1 MFLLTAQTMRQWDRI
16 AIEGIGIPGLVLM
29 ENAGRAVA
37 EEVMKEVRPESR
49 ILVLCGTGNNGGD
62 GMVASRHLL
71 FAGYSVKVWVA
82 GERVVSE
89 DAKVE
94 WEILE
99 RSGFPPAFISNR
111 EEEFLRDLKTTDLL
125 VDALFG
131 IGINREITGPVRSW
145 MEMVVENLPKKVI
158 AVDLP
163 SGIGADDGKVYGAA
177 IPATKTVTFTAAK
190 WGHFLREGARYT
202 GELTVAEISIPKK
215 AAIEMIEGKGGQD
228 PFDEVLTER
237 LVKSLFP
244 RSDRFTHKG
253 SYGHALIVGGSRNYP
268 GAPVLSALAALRIG
282 AGLVTLGVPHSL
294 VPSMAAYSPD
304 PTYLPLPE
312 EEGHLGDEA
321 WEILLRE
328 SEKYSVLAIGPGLN
342 RWEDGEKG
350 LANVVRSTSRPLIL
364 DADALNLLA
373 RNPAILREKG
383 GEILLTPHPG
393 EMARL
398 TGRTVQEI
406 EADRPGWARRF
417 AAQYG
422 VILLLKGSFPL
433 IATPSGK
440 IYLNPRGSQALA
452 KGGSGDILTGLI
464 AGLTAR
470 KGNLLESTLV
480 ASYLHGLMGE
490 KMLASGGRTYYSSES
505 LSFVAEV
512 MKEHMTL

>member
-62 GMVASRHLL
+62 GMVASRHLI

-99 RSGFPPAFISNR
+99 RSGFPPAFISSR

-202 GELTVAEISIPKK
+202 GELIVADISIPKK

-237 LVKSLFP
+237 LVKSLLP

-294 VPSMAAYSPD
+294 IATMAAYSPD

-312 EEGHLGDEA
+312 EDGHLGDQA

-328 SEKYSVLAIGPGLN
+328 SEKYSVLAIGPGLS
-342 RWEDGEKG
+342 RWEEGEKG
-350 LANVVRSTSRPLIL
+350 LAKVVRRTSHPLIL

-398 TGRTVQEI
+398 TGRAVQEI

-417 AAQYG
+417 AVQYG

-470 KGNLLESTLV
+470 KGSLLESTLV
-480 ASYLHGLMGE
+480 ASYFHGLMGE
-490 KMLASGGRTYYSSES
+490 KMLASGGRTYYSSEI
-505 LSFVAEV
+505 LSFVPEV